1 MNTNFTKNNMAKAL
15 LALVLSTLT
24 GVHGNAAMASNS
36 KVIGSVYGV
45 QGRSVVKGWEKQL
58 VNRNPGLEKFHW
70 SPITAARPVNVIF
83 RRSSA
88 SAAQTQPFR
97 YNKPRVMSY
106 NEMRLAQEAQQR
118 RAQAQADAAARCN
131 TRLAYRFN
139 SRNND
144 VSARLAGNNGANG
157 DVQGQIVSSYSG
169 TENGYS
175 SPYSNVS
182 TYSNAA
188 YGRSKVQGRL
198 LSVK

>member
-1 MNTNFTKNNMAKAL
+1 MKNITTNKFAIAFA
-15 LALVLSTLT
+15 ALVLGTFAS
-24 GVHGNAAMASNS
+24 VANAAEASNS

-70 SPITAARPVNVIF
+70 SPITAARPVNVVF
-83 RRSSA
+83 RRSSVNV
-88 SAAQTQPFR
+88 SQQFR
-97 YNKPRVMSY
+97 YSKPRVMSY

-118 RAQAQADAAARCN
+118 RARSQADAAAQCN
-131 TRLAYRFN
+131 ARLASRFN

-157 DVQGQIVSSYSG
+157 DVQGQLVSSYSG

-182 TYSNAA
+182 TYSSAA

-198 LSVK
+198 LSVR